1 MKKQPSV
8 IDKFVSRVQQFIID
22 PTIFPALAFERPYTK
37 GDRLMRSERREAV
50 GLVLAFLGK
59 HCDIVSRY
67 VGRPPDENGVMV
79 GYGLDEI
86 AHDCGLHISRVERA
100 MFDLNQMG
108 AVITIPRCLREADQE
123 AEDGRRYVGLPALRR
138 ISLRVFLALGL
149 GADYRDA
156 KRNRTK
162 KQKKTDPEPTDQR
175 SEIDKA
181 NHELAR
187 NAAKKWLKRIKKAI
201 DQGGQKRHKIPP

>member
-1 MKKQPSV
+1 
-8 IDKFVSRVQQFIID
+8 
-22 PTIFPALAFERPYTK
+22 
-37 GDRLMRSERREAV
+37 MRSERREAV

-86 AHDCGLHISRVERA
+86 AADCGIHLSRVERA
-100 MFDLNQMG
+100 MYDLTEMG

-123 AEDGRRYVGLPALRR
+123 AEEGRRYVGLPALRR

-149 GADYRDA
+149 GGAYRDA

-162 KQKKTDPEPTDQR
+162 KQKKTADQEPTDRR

-181 NHELAR
+181 NNELAR
-187 NAAKKWLKRIKKAI
+187 NAAKKWLRKIKEAI
-201 DQGGQKRHKIPP
+201 DQGGQKRHNIPP